1 MRRSCHSGR
10 VPRTCGRG
18 TTRLESP
25 IQKEQSLDG
34 SIETIRATPY
44 NEHILSA
51 DQI

>member
-1 MRRSCHSGR
+1 MRRSRHSGR
-10 VPRTCGRG
+10 VPCAYRRG
-18 TTRLESP
+18 TTRLELP

-34 SIETIRATPY
+34 SIETNGATPY